1 MAKLSF
7 SERNTREQLF
17 QMGGGWVLDFSNR
30 TLSHFVADACE
41 KNFDDPIYDE
51 GSNSKAKRLRKFWDV
66 EADRAVGLVI
76 DAMAQHAATLPNTE
90 QTLVPIARDIAK
102 RLLKVGSVA
111 ELDAIAP
118 TGASR
123 TFDALA
129 LAVREAIEN
138 DKPETG
144 LDRLHTY
151 TISYLRQQCARN
163 GMPTKRDEPL
173 NSVFG
178 KYIQLLRNR
187 GLIQSEMTSKILKM
201 SLATLDAFNFVRN
214 EQRLAHDNEI
224 LDSDESLF
232 IFNYVCALVRFLQQI
247 DPLQMGTE

>member
-7 SERNTREQLF
+7 TERNTLEKLF
-17 QMGGGWVLDFSNR
+17 QMGSGWVLDFSNR
-30 TLSHFVADACE
+30 TITLFVADACG
-41 KNFDDPIYDE
+41 KNFDDPKYNE
-51 GSNSKAKRLRKFWDV
+51 GSNSKAKRLRKFW
-66 EADRAVGLVI
+66 EIESDRVVGLVI
-76 DAMAQHAATLPNTE
+76 DAMAKHAATVPNTE
-90 QTLVPIARDIAK
+90 QALVPLARDVAK
-102 RLLKVGSVA
+102 RLLQVGSVA
-111 ELDAIAP
+111 DLDAIAP

-123 TFDALA
+123 SFDALA

-138 DKPETG
+138 NKPETG

-178 KYIQLLRNR
+178 KYLQLLRNR
-187 GLIQSEMTSKILKM
+187 GLIQSQMTEKILKM

-214 EQRLAHDNEI
+214 EQSLAHDNEI

-232 IFNYVCALVRFLQQI
+232 IFNHVCALVRFLQQI
-247 DPLQMGTE
+247 DPLPAGTE